1 MIRQSTIDK
10 LHDMRLSA
18 MSDAFECQC
27 KDPDTYQGLSF
38 EDRFGML
45 VDKEWDKRKS
55 TKLQKLIRSAEFR
68 YPNACKMC
76 IRDRHLSDRF
86 VCIRLPVPSILPG
99 NALEHVSYS

>member
-55 TKLQKLIRSAEFR
+55 TKLQNLSAVLNSVIPMRVWKILSIILTEIWI
-68 YPNACKMC
+68 K
-76 IRDRHLSDRF
+76 DRCWNSPPAGIYLMTTISF
-86 VCIRLPVPSILPG
+86 
-99 NALEHVSYS
+99 

>member
-45 VDKEWDKRKS
+45 VDKEWDKRKAQS
-55 TKLQKLIRSAEFR
+55 CKNLSAVLNSVIPMRVWKILSIILTEIWI
-68 YPNACKMC
+68 K
-76 IRDRHLSDRF
+76 DRCWNSPPAGIYLMTTISF
-86 VCIRLPVPSILPG
+86 
-99 NALEHVSYS
+99 

>member
-10 LHDMRLSA
+10 LHDLRLSA

-27 KDPDTYQGLSF
+27 RDPETYQGLSF

-55 TKLQKLIRSAEFR
+55 TKLQKLIRSAESVIPMR
-68 YPNACKMC
+68 AWKISSIILTEIWIKDRCWNSPPAGIYPMTT
-76 IRDRHLSDRF
+76 ISF
-86 VCIRLPVPSILPG
+86 
-99 NALEHVSYS
+99 

>member
-38 EDRFGML
+38 EDRFGMIKNGISEKAQSCKNL
-45 VDKEWDKRKS
+45 
-55 TKLQKLIRSAEFR
+55 SAVLNSVIPMRVWKILSIILTEIWI
-68 YPNACKMC
+68 K
-76 IRDRHLSDRF
+76 DRCWNSPPAGIYLMTTISF
-86 VCIRLPVPSILPG
+86 
-99 NALEHVSYS
+99 

>member
-38 EDRFGML
+38 EDRSVCWLIKNGISEKAQSCKNLSAVLNSVIPMRVWKIL
-45 VDKEWDKRKS
+45 SITPDRNLDKGRCWEFS
-55 TKLQKLIRSAEFR
+55 T
-68 YPNACKMC
+68 C
-76 IRDRHLSDRF
+76 
-86 VCIRLPVPSILPG
+86 PVYI
-99 NALEHVSYS
+99 

>member
-68 YPNACKMC
+68 YPNACMWK
-76 IRDRHLSDRF
+76 ILSIILTEIWIKDRCWNSPPAGIYLMTTISF
-86 VCIRLPVPSILPG
+86 
-99 NALEHVSYS
+99 

>member
-10 LHDMRLSA
+10 LHDLRLSA

-27 KDPDTYQGLSF
+27 RDPETYQGLSF

-55 TKLQKLIRSAEFR
+55 TKLQSLSAVLNSVIPMRAWKISSIILTEIWIKDR
-68 YPNACKMC
+68 CWNSLPAGIYPMTT
-76 IRDRHLSDRF
+76 ISF
-86 VCIRLPVPSILPG
+86 
-99 NALEHVSYS
+99 

>member
-45 VDKEWDKRKS
+45 VDKEWISEKAQSCKN
-55 TKLQKLIRSAEFR
+55 LSAVLNSVIPMR
-68 YPNACKMC
+68 VWK
-76 IRDRHLSDRF
+76 ILSIILTEIWIKGQMLR
-86 VCIRLPVPSILPG
+86 ILHLPVYI
-99 NALEHVSYS
+99 

>member
-55 TKLQKLIRSAEFR
+55 TKLQKLIHSAEFVIPMR
-68 YPNACKMC
+68 VWK
-76 IRDRHLSDRF
+76 ILSIILTEIWIKDRCWNSPPAGIYLMTTISF
-86 VCIRLPVPSILPG
+86 
-99 NALEHVSYS
+99 

>member
-45 VDKEWDKRKS
+45 VDKKNGISEKAQSCKN
-55 TKLQKLIRSAEFR
+55 LSA
-68 YPNACKMC
+68 
-76 IRDRHLSDRF
+76 
-86 VCIRLPVPSILPG
+86 G
-99 NALEHVSYS
+99 

>member
-38 EDRFGML
+38 EYRFGML
-45 VDKEWDKRKS
+45 VGKVWDK
-55 TKLQKLIRSAEFR
+55 
-68 YPNACKMC
+68 
-76 IRDRHLSDRF
+76 
-86 VCIRLPVPSILPG
+86 
-99 NALEHVSYS
+99 

>member
-45 VDKEWDKRKS
+45 VNKNSSRIKR
-55 TKLQKLIRSAEFR
+55 
-68 YPNACKMC
+68 
-76 IRDRHLSDRF
+76 
-86 VCIRLPVPSILPG
+86 SIF
-99 NALEHVSYS
+99 